1 MPTLLEN
8 LQMDIV
14 NLHNDKK
21 SDFSRVYSIY
31 FPKLV
36 RFAREFVLSTE
47 DAENIIQDIF
57 IYLWEHQEI
66 LGSLSN
72 LNAFLFVLVKN
83 RCIDFIRQKKLV
95 ERKREEFEM
104 VMDKELQLKMYA
116 LQQFDENALS
126 ADDIEVI
133 LNNAIN
139 SLPEKCREVFI
150 LSRMEGLKYRE
161 IAERLNIS
169 TKTVENQ
176 IITALKKTA
185 CRTERLPS
193 FIYLYYLAVTFFKK
207 VSFHL
212 GVFFIYFV
220 VSMKS
225 IIFRSSWMNK

>member
-1 MPTLLEN
+1 
-8 LQMDIV
+8 MDIV

-104 VMDKELQLKMYA
+104 VM
-116 LQQFDENALS
+116 
-126 ADDIEVI
+126 
-133 LNNAIN
+133 
-139 SLPEKCREVFI
+139 
-150 LSRMEGLKYRE
+150 
-161 IAERLNIS
+161 
-169 TKTVENQ
+169 
-176 IITALKKTA
+176 
-185 CRTERLPS
+185 
-193 FIYLYYLAVTFFKK
+193 
-207 VSFHL
+207 
-212 GVFFIYFV
+212 
-220 VSMKS
+220 
-225 IIFRSSWMNK
+225 

>member
-1 MPTLLEN
+1 LPTLLEN

-126 ADDIEVI
+126 SDDIEVI

-176 IITALKKTA
+176 IITALKKL
-185 CRTERLPS
+185 RVELKDYLPL
-193 FIYLYYLAVTFFKK
+193 FI
-207 VSFHL
+207 
-212 GVFFIYFV
+212 FI
-220 VSMKS
+220 
-225 IIFRSSWMNK
+225 I

>member
-57 IYLWEHQEI
+57 IYLWEHQEV
-66 LGSLSN
+66 LGNLSN

-126 ADDIEVI
+126 TDDIEVI

-176 IITALKKTA
+176 IITALKKL
-185 CRTERLPS
+185 RVELKDYLPL
-193 FIYLYYLAVTFFKK
+193 FI
-207 VSFHL
+207 
-212 GVFFIYFV
+212 FI
-220 VSMKS
+220 
-225 IIFRSSWMNK
+225 I

>member
-126 ADDIEVI
+126 SDDIEVI

-176 IITALKKTA
+176 IITALRKLRVELKDY
-185 CRTERLPS
+185 LPL
-193 FIYLYYLAVTFFKK
+193 FI
-207 VSFHL
+207 
-212 GVFFIYFV
+212 FI
-220 VSMKS
+220 
-225 IIFRSSWMNK
+225 I

>member
-176 IITALKKTA
+176 IITALKKL
-185 CRTERLPS
+185 RVELKDYIPL
-193 FIYLYYLAVTFFKK
+193 FI
-207 VSFHL
+207 
-212 GVFFIYFV
+212 FI
-220 VSMKS
+220 
-225 IIFRSSWMNK
+225 I

>member
-1 MPTLLEN
+1 
-8 LQMDIV
+8 MDIV
-14 NLHNDKK
+14 NLHIQNDKK

-83 RCIDFIRQKKLV
+83 KCIDFIRQKKLL
-95 ERKREEFEM
+95 EQKRKEFEM
-104 VMDKELQLKMYA
+104 VMDRELQLKMYA

-126 ADDIEVI
+126 TEDIEVI

-176 IITALKKTA
+176 IITALKKL
-185 CRTERLPS
+185 RIELKDYLPL
-193 FIYLYYLAVTFFKK
+193 FI
-207 VSFHL
+207 
-212 GVFFIYFV
+212 FI
-220 VSMKS
+220 
-225 IIFRSSWMNK
+225 I

>member
-139 SLPEKCREVFI
+139 SVPEKCREVFI

-176 IITALKKTA
+176 IITALKKL
-185 CRTERLPS
+185 RVELKDYLPL
-193 FIYLYYLAVTFFKK
+193 FI
-207 VSFHL
+207 
-212 GVFFIYFV
+212 FI
-220 VSMKS
+220 
-225 IIFRSSWMNK
+225 I

>member
-126 ADDIEVI
+126 SDDIEVI

-169 TKTVENQ
+169 TKTVEKQ
-176 IITALKKTA
+176 IITALKKL
-185 CRTERLPS
+185 RVELKDYLPL
-193 FIYLYYLAVTFFKK
+193 FI
-207 VSFHL
+207 
-212 GVFFIYFV
+212 FI
-220 VSMKS
+220 
-225 IIFRSSWMNK
+225 I

>member
-1 MPTLLEN
+1 MPVLPEN

-14 NLHNDKK
+14 NLHIQNDKK

-57 IYLWEHQEI
+57 IYLWEHQE
-66 LGSLSN
+66 LLNTLTN
-72 LNAFLFVLVKN
+72 LNAFLFTLVKN
-83 RCIDFIRQKKLV
+83 KCIDQLRQQKLL
-95 ERKREEFEM
+95 ERRKEEFKT
-104 VMDKELQLKMYA
+104 VFDKEIQLKIYA

-126 ADDIEVI
+126 NEDIEII

-150 LSRMEGLKYRE
+150 LSRMEGLKNRE
-161 IAERLNIS
+161 IAEKLNIS

-176 IITALKKTA
+176 MTTAILKLRVELKDYLPLFIFII
-185 CRTERLPS
+185 
-193 FIYLYYLAVTFFKK
+193 
-207 VSFHL
+207 
-212 GVFFIYFV
+212 
-220 VSMKS
+220 
-225 IIFRSSWMNK
+225 

>member
-14 NLHNDKK
+14 NLHHDKK

-176 IITALKKTA
+176 IITALKKL
-185 CRTERLPS
+185 RVELKDYLPL
-193 FIYLYYLAVTFFKK
+193 FI
-207 VSFHL
+207 
-212 GVFFIYFV
+212 FI
-220 VSMKS
+220 
-225 IIFRSSWMNK
+225 I

>member
-176 IITALKKTA
+176 IITALRKLRVELKDY
-185 CRTERLPS
+185 LPL
-193 FIYLYYLAVTFFKK
+193 FI
-207 VSFHL
+207 
-212 GVFFIYFV
+212 FI
-220 VSMKS
+220 
-225 IIFRSSWMNK
+225 I

>member
-1 MPTLLEN
+1 LPTLLEN

-176 IITALKKTA
+176 IITALRKLRVELKDY
-185 CRTERLPS
+185 LPL
-193 FIYLYYLAVTFFKK
+193 FI
-207 VSFHL
+207 
-212 GVFFIYFV
+212 FI
-220 VSMKS
+220 
-225 IIFRSSWMNK
+225 I

>member
-126 ADDIEVI
+126 SDDIEVI

-176 IITALKKTA
+176 IITALKKL
-185 CRTERLPS
+185 RVELKDYLPL
-193 FIYLYYLAVTFFKK
+193 FI
-207 VSFHL
+207 
-212 GVFFIYFV
+212 FI
-220 VSMKS
+220 
-225 IIFRSSWMNK
+225 I

>member
-1 MPTLLEN
+1 MPVLPEN
-8 LQMDIV
+8 LRMDIV
-14 NLHNDKK
+14 NLHIQNDKK

-83 RCIDFIRQKKLV
+83 KCIDFIRQKKLL
-95 ERKREEFEM
+95 EQKRKEFEM
-104 VMDKELQLKMYA
+104 VMDRELQLKMYA

-126 ADDIEVI
+126 TEDIEVI

-176 IITALKKTA
+176 IITALKKL
-185 CRTERLPS
+185 RIELKDYLPL
-193 FIYLYYLAVTFFKK
+193 FI
-207 VSFHL
+207 
-212 GVFFIYFV
+212 FI
-220 VSMKS
+220 
-225 IIFRSSWMNK
+225 I

>member
-83 RCIDFIRQKKLV
+83 RCIDFIIQKKLV

-126 ADDIEVI
+126 SDDIEVI

-176 IITALKKTA
+176 IITALKKL
-185 CRTERLPS
+185 RVELKDYLPL
-193 FIYLYYLAVTFFKK
+193 FI
-207 VSFHL
+207 
-212 GVFFIYFV
+212 FI
-220 VSMKS
+220 
-225 IIFRSSWMNK
+225 I

>member
-1 MPTLLEN
+1 
-8 LQMDIV
+8 MDIV

-176 IITALKKTA
+176 IITAIKKLRVELKDY
-185 CRTERLPS
+185 LPL
-193 FIYLYYLAVTFFKK
+193 FI
-207 VSFHL
+207 
-212 GVFFIYFV
+212 FI
-220 VSMKS
+220 
-225 IIFRSSWMNK
+225 I

>member
-139 SLPEKCREVFI
+139 SVPEKCREVFI

-169 TKTVENQ
+169 TNCRKSDNYS
-176 IITALKKTA
+176 IKKTA

-207 VSFHL
+207 S
-212 GVFFIYFV
+212 
-220 VSMKS
+220 
-225 IIFRSSWMNK
+225 

>member
-1 MPTLLEN
+1 LPTLLEN

-176 IITALKKTA
+176 IITALKKL
-185 CRTERLPS
+185 RVELKDYLPL
-193 FIYLYYLAVTFFKK
+193 FI
-207 VSFHL
+207 
-212 GVFFIYFV
+212 FI
-220 VSMKS
+220 
-225 IIFRSSWMNK
+225 I

>member
-1 MPTLLEN
+1 M
-8 LQMDIV
+8 
-14 NLHNDKK
+14 
-21 SDFSRVYSIY
+21 
-31 FPKLV
+31 
-36 RFAREFVLSTE
+36 
-47 DAENIIQDIF
+47 
-57 IYLWEHQEI
+57 
-66 LGSLSN
+66 
-72 LNAFLFVLVKN
+72 
-83 RCIDFIRQKKLV
+83 

-176 IITALKKTA
+176 IITALRKLRVELKDY
-185 CRTERLPS
+185 LPL
-193 FIYLYYLAVTFFKK
+193 FI
-207 VSFHL
+207 
-212 GVFFIYFV
+212 FI
-220 VSMKS
+220 
-225 IIFRSSWMNK
+225 I

>member
-1 MPTLLEN
+1 MDYLWNNSIFLPTLLEN

-133 LNNAIN
+133 LINAIN

-176 IITALKKTA
+176 IITALKKL
-185 CRTERLPS
+185 RVELKDYLPL
-193 FIYLYYLAVTFFKK
+193 FI
-207 VSFHL
+207 
-212 GVFFIYFV
+212 FI
-220 VSMKS
+220 
-225 IIFRSSWMNK
+225 I